1 MKRFAFALALAAA
14 LPFAAQAAEFNQVQT
29 DKSAITFG
37 YQQMGVKMDGRFKKF
52 AARLNFD
59 PARPADAKASFR
71 RRSGQRRHRR
81 AGSRRGGRRQ
91 TVVQHQGLPD
101 CAVRLRQRQGARRQ
115 PLRSRRQADHQGQDP
130 GHRRSRHLHGAR
142 Q

>member
-59 PARPADAKASFR
+59 PAKPTDAKASFDVDLA
-71 RRSGQRRHRR
+71 SVDTG
-81 AGSRRGGRRQ
+81 APEGRRGGRRQ
-91 TVVQHQGLPD
+91 AVVQHQGLPD
-101 CAVRLRQRQGARRQ
+101 RAVRLRQ
-115 PLRSRRQADHQGQDP
+115 PSRRSAATATKSP
-130 GHRRSRHLHGAR
+130 AS
-142 Q
+142 

>member
-14 LPFAAQAAEFNQVQT
+14 LPFAAQAAEFTQVQT

-59 PARPADAKASFR
+59 PARPTDAKATSTSIWPASTPAR
-71 RRSGQRRHRR
+71 RKPTRRSPANRGSTPRPSRLRSSSP
-81 AGSRRGGRRQ
+81 AASRRSAA
-91 TVVQHQGLPD
+91 TATKSP
-101 CAVRLRQRQGARRQ
+101 A
-115 PLRSRRQADHQGQDP
+115 S
-130 GHRRSRHLHGAR
+130 
-142 Q
+142 

>member
-59 PARPADAKASFR
+59 PAKPADAKASFDVDLASVNTGAPEADEEVAGKPWFNTKAFPTAQFV
-71 RRSGQRRHRR
+71 SG
-81 AGSRRGGRRQ
+81 S
-91 TVVQHQGLPD
+91 
-101 CAVRLRQRQGARRQ
+101 RQGARRQ